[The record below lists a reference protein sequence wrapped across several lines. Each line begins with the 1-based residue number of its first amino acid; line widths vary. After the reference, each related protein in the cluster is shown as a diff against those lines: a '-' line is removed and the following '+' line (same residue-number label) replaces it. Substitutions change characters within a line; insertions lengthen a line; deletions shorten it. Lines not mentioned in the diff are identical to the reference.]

1 MNKRGHLQI
10 TGQLFIDAIE
20 PYRFWLLLG
29 SILPDLLFYTYLTG
43 HTWKTSFIK
52 LQQKMTYLAQH
63 GRNNRRSCLCLGY
76 MLHYIEDYFTYPHNQ
91 TFHGTLREHC
101 RYEEELSE
109 RIMHS
114 NIASLIEGGTAPALS
129 TEEIIQWLE
138 NTHNQ
143 YLERPQGYENDLI
156 YIPQAAEK
164 VVGHFLTAF
173 QQNEMLYAKKRFA
186 QTGLHYGYF
195 FFGRQRG
202 KL

>member
-1 MNKRGHLQI
+1 M
-10 TGQLFIDAIE
+10 
-20 PYRFWLLLG
+20 
-29 SILPDLLFYTYLTG
+29 
-43 HTWKTSFIK
+43 
-52 LQQKMTYLAQH
+52 
-63 GRNNRRSCLCLGY
+63 
-76 MLHYIEDYFTYPHNQ
+76 
-91 TFHGTLREHC
+91 
-101 RYEEELSE
+101 
-109 RIMHS
+109 
-114 NIASLIEGGTAPALS
+114 LS

-173 QQNEMLYAKKRFA
+173 QQNEMLYAKKRLA